1 MYSVLWGSE
10 RPGLREDAGG
20 QGNARRSRKVTVA
33 PLAQTP
39 PFEPHPFG
47 RYEQA
52 YIIHPWRDMLVCV
65 WRGRPPL
72 ECVKVFEGALLYVSN
87 GAPDVVRMLHI
98 SEASVE
104 LPEQNARS
112 ALASVIK
119 ERGPLIRATAFA
131 LLGKGARNAAVR
143 AAITGLYLL
152 SRAPAPT
159 KVFDSVEPAAF
170 WLDSE
175 NRGVA
180 READIIKVAESLRSA
195 RI

>member
-1 MYSVLWGSE
+1 
-10 RPGLREDAGG
+10 
-20 QGNARRSRKVTVA
+20 VA
-33 PLAQTP
+33 PLARTP

-52 YIIHPWRDMLVCV
+52 YIIHPWRDLLICV

-72 ECVKVFEGALLYVSN
+72 ECVKVFEGALLYVSK
-87 GAPDVVRMLHI
+87 GAPGVRMLHI
-98 SEASVE
+98 SEASAE
-104 LPEQNARS
+104 IPEQNARS

-131 LLGKGARNAAVR
+131 LLAKGARGAAVR

-152 SRAPAPT
+152 SRSPAPI
-159 KVFDSVEPAAF
+159 KVFDSVKPAAF
-170 WLDSE
+170 WLEGE
-175 NRGVA
+175 NPGAA
-180 READIIKVAESLRSA
+180 READIIKVAEALRSA